1 MSISE
6 IKTNIIKKLN
16 SIEDEGMLSD
26 VYKLLQ
32 MEPEIENIY
41 EVTEEENEGLN
52 IAFKDV
58 EADEVYSSL
67 AVNELL
73 EKWLKK

>member
-1 MSISE
+1 MSIAE